1 MEGRSL
7 VYFVS
12 DVHLGLRTADPQE
25 REARFLDFLK
35 SIPRDSLALY
45 LLGDIWDFWYEYR
58 DVVPRE
64 GARVV
69 AELIALMDAGVQVYF
84 FPGNHDMWCFSF
96 FESLG
101 MKRCTQPQLVEIG
114 GKSFCL
120 GHGDGLGGGS
130 FSYRF
135 LNYLFT
141 SKFIQFCFSL
151 LHPWLAYR
159 LGMGWSGGKRE
170 KHDKYHFKGEGEP
183 LYRFALEQSSQVHVD
198 YFIFG
203 HFHDTVDMALPSGS
217 RLIVLEDWLSGGTPH
232 AVFDTASGALTI
244 ITASV
249 RKHII

>member
-7 VYFVS
+7 VWFVS
-12 DVHLGLRTADPQE
+12 DVHLGLRTADPVE
-25 REARFLDFLK
+25 REARFVSFLK
-35 SIPRDSLALY
+35 GIPRDSLALY

-64 GARVV
+64 GAHVV

-84 FPGNHDMWCFSF
+84 FPGNHDLWCFSF
-96 FESLG
+96 FESIG
-101 MKRCTQPQLVEIG
+101 MKRCSQPQLVEIG

-135 LNYLFT
+135 LNCLFT
-141 SKFIQFCFSL
+141 SRFVQWLFSL

-159 LGMGWSGGKRE
+159 LGTGWSGGKRE
-170 KHDKYHFKGEGEP
+170 KHDRYRFRGESEP
-183 LYRFALEQSSQVHVD
+183 LYKFAVEQSSQVHVD

-203 HFHDTVDMALPSGS
+203 HFHDAVDMTLPGGA
-217 RLIVLEDWLSGGTPH
+217 RLIVLEDWIHGGTPH
-232 AVFDTASGALTI
+232 ALFDTA
-244 ITASV
+244 TASFSV
-249 RKHII
+249 ELSSPRK